1 MFIAIFGSYLEPY
14 SIHEKT
20 GPVYAPPSSAH
31 WLGTDDG
38 GVDMLS
44 LLIAGTRVSL
54 VVGFAAALVAML
66 IGGAVG
72 VISGFVGGIIDVVL
86 MRITDIFLVIPDIPL
101 MIVMAAIFG
110 RSLKN
115 IIIIIGIIY
124 WTSTARLIRAQVKSV
139 RERVYVKRA
148 RSLGAT
154 NNRLV
159 FKHVLPQVAPLLI
172 ANTVLMVALAVFAE
186 TYITFLGLGDPSAI
200 SWGRLIENAFL
211 GNAVLNNAWWAIVPP
226 GVCVTI
232 VILACTMVG
241 QSMEDALNP
250 RLKVGHLSVRR
261 FRLRPLAREARL
273 GVSQRADPL
282 GRGPARLVRPLRR
295 HASCTPSRASAS
307 SCGRGERM
315 GLVGESGCGK
325 TTTILAMMGLLPS
338 SASVGRAAS
347 SWTART
353 SWPRARTRSAR
364 TAGRTSR
371 WCSRAR

>member
-1 MFIAIFGSYLEPY
+1 MTLDHPLPAAPGQLEELSAEGLGERRTPGFIRSAILTQPAALVGLAVLFFFVFIAIFGSYLEPY
-14 SIHEKT
+14 SIHDKT

-44 LLIAGTRVSL
+44 LLIAGTRVSME
-54 VVGFAAALVAML
+54 V
-66 IGGAVG
+66 GGAVG

-261 FRLRPLAREARL
+261 FRLRPL
-273 GVSQRADPL
+273 G
-282 GRGPARLVRPLRR
+282 
-295 HASCTPSRASAS
+295 
-307 SCGRGERM
+307 
-315 GLVGESGCGK
+315 GK
-325 TTTILAMMGLLPS
+325 LDS
-338 SASVGRAAS
+338 E
-347 SWTART
+347 
-353 SWPRARTRSAR
+353 
-364 TAGRTSR
+364 
-371 WCSRAR
+371 